1 LFQLIHVVKIPPRD
15 HSFDH
20 TMNTANLLR
29 LFLLAAL
36 WGGSFLF
43 MRIAAPVLGAVPTAF
58 GRVVLGALGLLGLVA
73 VMKLPARF
81 DGKFKATLMLGVIN
95 SGIPFL
101 MFSLAAR
108 SLPAGYSA
116 ILNATTPLMGVVI
129 GALAF
134 GEQLTWSKA
143 AGVFVGLVG
152 VAVLT
157 RAGPVAFAA
166 ATLWGVAACLV
177 ATACYGLAGFLT
189 KRWITQRGG
198 LDSRIVALGSQLGAV
213 LLLLPFATWDAAS
226 HPVAWSE
233 VSSQVWLSMLVLGL
247 LCTSLAYVLY
257 FKLIA
262 EVGPMKALTVTFLI
276 PLFGVLWGAL
286 VLGESATMAHAVGGG
301 LIGAALWLVLRP
313 APIAAASQKTT

>member
-1 LFQLIHVVKIPPRD
+1 
-15 HSFDH
+15 
-20 TMNTANLLR
+20 MNTANLLR

-58 GRVVLGALGLLGLVA
+58 GRVVLGAVGLLGLMA
-73 VMKLPARF
+73 LMKVPAAF
-81 DGKFKATLMLGVIN
+81 GDKFKATLMLGAIN

-108 SLPAGYSA
+108 ALPAGYSA
-116 ILNATTPLMGVVI
+116 ILNATTPLMGVAI

-134 GEQLTWSKA
+134 GEQLSWSKA
-143 AGVFVGLVG
+143 AGVLVGLGG

-157 RAGPVAFAA
+157 RAGPADVTA

-213 LLLLPFATWDAAS
+213 LLLLPFAAWDAAS
-226 HPVAWSE
+226 HPMAWHE
-233 VSSQVWLSMLVLGL
+233 VSAQVWLSMLVLGL

-276 PLFGVLWGAL
+276 PLFGVLWGSL
-286 VLGESATMAHAVGGG
+286 VLGESASTAHAVGGG
-301 LIGAALWLVLRP
+301 LIAVALWLVLRP
-313 APIAAASQKTT
+313 APAAVVPSKAS

>member
-1 LFQLIHVVKIPPRD
+1 
-15 HSFDH
+15 
-20 TMNTANLLR
+20 M
-29 LFLLAAL
+29 
-36 WGGSFLF
+36 
-43 MRIAAPVLGAVPTAF
+43 LGA
-58 GRVVLGALGLLGLVA
+58 
-73 VMKLPARF
+73 
-81 DGKFKATLMLGVIN
+81 IN

-101 MFSLAAR
+101 MFALAAR

-116 ILNATTPLMGVVI
+116 ILNATTPLMGVII

-143 AGVFVGLVG
+143 TGVFVGLLG
-152 VAVLT
+152 VVVLT
-157 RAGPVAFAA
+157 RAGPVALTA
-166 ATLWGVAACLV
+166 ATLWAVAACLV

-198 LDSRIVALGSQLGAV
+198 LDSRVVALGSQLGAV
-213 LLLLPFATWDAAS
+213 LLLLPFAVWDAVS

-233 VSSQVWLSMLVLGL
+233 VGAQVWLSMLVLGL
-247 LCTSLAYVLY
+247 LCTSLAYVLH

-286 VLGESATMAHAVGGG
+286 VLGESASMAHAVGGG

-313 APIAAASQKTT
+313 TSAAASSKAN

>member
-1 LFQLIHVVKIPPRD
+1 
-15 HSFDH
+15 
-20 TMNTANLLR
+20 MNTANLLR

-58 GRVVLGALGLLGLVA
+58 GRVVLGALGLLGLIA

-81 DGKFKATLMLGVIN
+81 GGKFKATLMLGAIN

-108 SLPAGYSA
+108 SLPTGYSA

-129 GALAF
+129 GALVF

-143 AGVFVGLVG
+143 AGVFVGLLG

-157 RAGPVAFAA
+157 RAGPVALTS
-166 ATLWGVAACLV
+166 ATLWGVAACLL

-213 LLLLPFATWDAAS
+213 LLLLPFAAWDAAS
-226 HPVAWSE
+226 HPVVWSE

-276 PLFGVLWGAL
+276 PLFCVLWGAL
-286 VLGESATMAHAVGGG
+286 VLGESATAAHAVGGG

-313 APIAAASQKTT
+313 ATIAAASPKTA